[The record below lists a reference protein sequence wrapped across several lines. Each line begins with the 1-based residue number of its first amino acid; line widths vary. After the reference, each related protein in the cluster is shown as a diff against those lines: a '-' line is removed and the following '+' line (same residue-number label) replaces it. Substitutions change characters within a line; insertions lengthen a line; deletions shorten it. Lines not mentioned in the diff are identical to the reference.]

1 MNNIILFGSYI
12 TKKEFLI
19 RMYEGSGYI
28 IEVPDLVLG
37 VVAGLLLLGIYSVIS
52 KNK

>member
-1 MNNIILFGSYI
+1 MNNIILFSSYI

-19 RMYEGSGYI
+19 RIYEGSDYI
-28 IEVPDLVLG
+28 IEVPDLALG
-37 VVAGLLLLGIYSVIS
+37 VVAGFLLLGIYSVIN